1 MDGLSILT
9 NGSEVDKLKFLF
21 QVYDVDGEHTACT
34 CT

>member
-21 QVYDVDGEHTACT
+21 QVYDVDGECSMLQ
-34 CT
+34 